1 MINYGMPP
9 SKIQLQLPDWLSDF
23 TASHHQA
30 VASAEERMHLAI
42 DLARLNIEHKTGG
55 PFGAAVFDME
65 SHALVSAGVNLVI
78 PSNCS
83 MAHAEMVAITLAQ
96 QKLGT
101 FDLGAKGLPRF
112 ELVTSSEPC
121 AMCFGALPWSGIRHL
136 ACGAKAEDARAIGF
150 DEGPIHPQWI
160 DELKKRGITVD
171 IEVCRDV
178 ARDVLSRY
186 ANSEGVIY
194 NGRQGQT

>member
-1 MINYGMPP
+1 MINYGMAP
-9 SKIQLQLPDWLSDF
+9 SKIELQLPDWLSDF
-23 TASHHQA
+23 IASHHQA

-42 DLARLNIEHKTGG
+42 ELARLNIAHKTGG
-55 PFGAAVFDME
+55 PFGAAIFDME
-65 SHALVSAGVNLVI
+65 SHELVSAGVNIVI

-83 MAHAEMVAITLAQ
+83 MAHAEMVAISSAQ

-136 ACGAKAEDARAIGF
+136 TCGAKAEDARAIGF
-150 DEGPIHPQWI
+150 DEGPIHPHWI

-171 IEVCRDV
+171 IDILRHEAKR
-178 ARDVLSRY
+178 VLDQY
-186 ANSEGVIY
+186 AESEGVIY
-194 NGRQGQT
+194 NARQG

>member
-1 MINYGMPP
+1 MINYGMAP
-9 SKIQLQLPDWLSDF
+9 SKIEFQLPDWLSDF
-23 TASHHQA
+23 TASHHQT
-30 VASAEERMHLAI
+30 VASAEERMQIAI
-42 DLARLNIEHKTGG
+42 ELARLNIEHHTGG
-55 PFGAAVFDME
+55 PFGAAIFDME
-65 SHALVSAGVNLVI
+65 SHELVSAGVNIVI

-83 MAHAEMVAITLAQ
+83 MAHAEMVAISLAQ

-136 ACGAKAEDARAIGF
+136 VCGAKAEDARAIGF

-171 IEVCRDV
+171 IDILRHEAKR
-178 ARDVLSRY
+178 VLDQY
-186 ANSEGVIY
+186 AESEGVIY
-194 NGRQGQT
+194 NARQG